1 MLEVLISFLVHTFFG
16 GLSRVASAMSTSP
29 DRSRSPLRNTGEN
42 PDGKAE
48 VPKENPVA
56 PTEVVPSGHAELSEA
71 PAEGEVKEGTQSAM
85 ATPAEVAAGKQ
96 LIEAVVSA
104 SQSLTICAQELEK
117 NCNLLSD
124 VKDSA
129 AAMESLAAGVN
140 YYAST
145 TKAANSS
152 QAQAHKQIQWDWL
165 SSSNERTP
173 MKDIIKSI
181 KTHCE
186 NTGKASYELVKT
198 SKQIVDLITNN
209 NQLMK
214 EQCQVLQVMGEN
226 QRKLAEIMQ
235 GVVEPPQTLGP
246 PIGGGSGS
254 GGVSPP
260 APGFMPCFPPGTT
273 SPMQSVPMPP
283 MTPTRAKVWQYQP
296 VVAPT
301 MEPNE
306 SRNPPSA
313 AYAAQECPAKNP
325 GAQEVLDDSGNQR
338 TVSPVAKCGV
348 CTKGLDTAAKW
359 VVAQAVRL
367 RTRSIIELFSA
378 R

>member
-1 MLEVLISFLVHTFFG
+1 MLEVLFCFLVHTISG

-29 DRSRSPLRNTGEN
+29 TRGRCPLRNTGED

-48 VPKENPVA
+48 VPEESPVV
-56 PTEVVPSGHAELSEA
+56 PTEVVPSGHVELPEA
-71 PAEGEVKEGTQSAM
+71 PAEAGVKEGSQGKV
-85 ATPAEVAAGKQ
+85 ATPAEETAGKQ
-96 LIEAVVSA
+96 LVEAVISA

-124 VKDSA
+124 VKDST

-165 SSSNERTP
+165 SSANERAP
-173 MKDIIKSI
+173 MKDIIKNI

-198 SKQIVDLITNN
+198 SKQIVDLIQSN

-214 EQCQVLQVMGEN
+214 EQCQILQVIGEN

-246 PIGGGSGS
+246 LIGVGSGP
-254 GGVSPP
+254 GGISPP
-260 APGFMPCFPPGTT
+260 APGAMFPSWHYT
-273 SPMQSVPMPP
+273 
-283 MTPTRAKVWQYQP
+283 
-296 VVAPT
+296 
-301 MEPNE
+301 
-306 SRNPPSA
+306 
-313 AYAAQECPAKNP
+313 
-325 GAQEVLDDSGNQR
+325 NQCQR
-338 TVSPVAKCGV
+338 C
-348 CTKGLDTAAKW
+348 
-359 VVAQAVRL
+359 RL
-367 RTRSIIELFSA
+367 
-378 R
+378 

>member
-1 MLEVLISFLVHTFFG
+1 MLEVLFSFLVHTISG

-29 DRSRSPLRNTGEN
+29 DRSRGPLRNTGNN

-48 VPKENPVA
+48 VPKENPVV
-56 PTEVVPSGHAELSEA
+56 PTEVVPSGHVELPEA
-71 PAEGEVKEGTQSAM
+71 PAEGEVKEGTQGVV

-145 TKAANSS
+145 TKAANCS

-165 SSSNERTP
+165 SSANERTP
-173 MKDIIKSI
+173 MKDIIKNI

-198 SKQIVDLITNN
+198 SKQIVDLIQNN

-214 EQCQVLQVMGEN
+214 EQCQILQVIGEN

-246 PIGGGSGS
+246 PIGGSSGP

-260 APGFMPCFPPGTT
+260 APGYMPCFAPGTT
-273 SPMQSVPMPP
+273 PQMQSVPAMPP
-283 MTPTRAKVWQYQP
+283 TGM
-296 VVAPT
+296 
-301 MEPNE
+301 
-306 SRNPPSA
+306 S
-313 AYAAQECPAKNP
+313 C
-325 GAQEVLDDSGNQR
+325 
-338 TVSPVAKCGV
+338 
-348 CTKGLDTAAKW
+348 
-359 VVAQAVRL
+359 
-367 RTRSIIELFSA
+367 
-378 R
+378 

>member
-1 MLEVLISFLVHTFFG
+1 MLEVLFSFLVHTISG

-29 DRSRSPLRNTGEN
+29 DRSRSPLRNTGDN
-42 PDGKAE
+42 PDGKVE
-48 VPKENPVA
+48 VPKENPVV
-56 PTEVVPSGHAELSEA
+56 PTEVVPSGHVELPEA
-71 PAEGEVKEGTQSAM
+71 PPEGEVKEGTQGAV

-96 LIEAVVSA
+96 LIKAVVSA

-140 YYAST
+140 YYASA

-186 NTGKASYELVKT
+186 NTGKASYEHVKT
-198 SKQIVDLITNN
+198 SKQIVDLIQNN

-214 EQCQVLQVMGEN
+214 EQCEILQVIGEN

-246 PIGGGSGS
+246 PVGGGSGP
-254 GGVSPP
+254 GGVSPH
-260 APGFMPCFPPGTT
+260 APGYMPCFPPGTT
-273 SPMQSVPMPP
+273 PQMQSVPAMPP
-283 MTPTRAKVWQYQP
+283 MTPTRAKFWQYQP
-296 VVAPT
+296 VVVPT

-325 GAQEVLDDSGNQR
+325 GALEVVDDSGHPRANQ
-338 TVSPVAKCGV
+338 VAKCGV
-348 CTKGLDTAAKW
+348 CAKGLDAATKW
-359 VVAQAVRL
+359 FVAQAVRL
-367 RTRSIIELFSA
+367 GTRSTIELFAA

>member
-1 MLEVLISFLVHTFFG
+1 MLEVLFSFLVHTISG
-16 GLSRVASAMSTSP
+16 GLSRVASAMSISP
-29 DRSRSPLRNTGEN
+29 TRSRSPLRNTGEN

-48 VPKENPVA
+48 VPEESPVV
-56 PTEVVPSGHAELSEA
+56 PTEVVPSGHVELPEA
-71 PAEGEVKEGTQSAM
+71 PAEGGVKEGSQGKV
-85 ATPAEVAAGKQ
+85 ATPAEETAGKQ
-96 LIEAVVSA
+96 LVEAVISA

-124 VKDSA
+124 VKDST

-165 SSSNERTP
+165 SSAHERTP
-173 MKDIIKSI
+173 MKDIIKNI

-186 NTGKASYELVKT
+186 NTGKASYELVRT
-198 SKQIVDLITNN
+198 SKQIVDLIQSN

-214 EQCQVLQVMGEN
+214 EECQILQVIGEN

-235 GVVEPPQTLGP
+235 GVVEPPQTFGP
-246 PIGGGSGS
+246 PIGVGSGP
-254 GGVSPP
+254 GGLSPP

-273 SPMQSVPMPP
+273 PQMQSVPVMAP
-283 MTPTRAKVWQYQP
+283 MTPTRAKFWQYQP
-296 VVAPT
+296 VVAPS

-325 GAQEVLDDSGNQR
+325 GALEVVDDSGNQR
-338 TVSPVAKCGV
+338 TVSPTGRTQEQIKSLNAAYVP
-348 CTKGLDTAAKW
+348 KGWMLLPSGSFH
-359 VVAQAVRL
+359 RL
-367 RTRSIIELFSA
+367 YA
-378 R
+378 